1 LIDLAIVTPERAAF
15 EDLLEQLGDTDD
27 RVEIRLDRRR
37 GERRHAEESA
47 ASEERR
53 RRQDRRTLDLSEPL
67 RKAGWV
73 LIPAAAR
80 RS

>member
-1 LIDLAIVTPERAAF
+1 MIDLVIVTPERAAF
-15 EDLLEQLGDTDD
+15 QDLLEQLGDTDE

-37 GERRHAEESA
+37 GERRHAQESS

-53 RRQDRRTLDLSEPL
+53 RREDRRRLDLSEPL
-67 RKAGWV
+67 RRAGWV
-73 LIPAAAR
+73 LIPAAR